1 VKGTVV
7 YIVTLVVVALF
18 ASIGVAVA
26 LFVGGFGVVL
36 GAFFALV
43 GLAVMGNGL
52 RHLIARSAFE
62 QVHLEALGPVPQG
75 APRRCFWC

>member
-1 VKGTVV
+1 VALVVGVVFASVGVATVV
-7 YIVTLVVVALF
+7 
-18 ASIGVAVA
+18 
-26 LFVGGFGVVL
+26 FVGGFGAVL

-52 RHLIARSAFE
+52 RHLIAQSAFE
-62 QVHLEALGPVPQG
+62 QVHLEALGPVPLG